1 MQNGTNRQIEEL
13 EFKIDEIRR
22 AKEQLV
28 EVSRNISKLMGD
40 IKSKAS
46 GDILQALEREQSST
60 LDELYISF
68 EDRFRGERGDIKERQ
83 SYYLPILKDVLDG
96 R

>member
-1 MQNGTNRQIEEL
+1 LQNGTNRQIEEL